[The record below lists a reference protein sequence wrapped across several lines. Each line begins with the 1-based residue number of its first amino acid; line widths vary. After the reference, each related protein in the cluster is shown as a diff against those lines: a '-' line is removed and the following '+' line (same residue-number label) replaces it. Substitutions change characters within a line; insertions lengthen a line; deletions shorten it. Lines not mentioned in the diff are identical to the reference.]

1 MRSGTS
7 LHRLMG
13 TGREGRWR
21 RQAGLFGGPAAPA
34 PPDLRPNDEIRPQR
48 ADALFQVIAAV
59 FGVPEKRPR
68 TAGAAPQGTAGVGVP
83 ARRYRGIGRP
93 QVSARWMKLFQLLPR
108 RFAAQ
113 RAQQRQVVGTRCGR
127 HRLPTRPPQR
137 CAVSATGLG
146 CRLGRK
152 GLEFGVGYLVLGRHG
167 WVIAQWRDAG
177 ECMPIPAPVGRQR
190 CGQAAPTPRHPRC
203 SPPIDPAAAAP
214 CRCLDPG
221 SR

>member
-1 MRSGTS
+1 MRSGS
-7 LHRLMG
+7 GLHRLMT
-13 TGREGRWR
+13 TGRDGRRR
-21 RQAGLFGGPAAPA
+21 RQAGPFGGPAAPA

-93 QVSARWMKLFQLLPR
+93 EVGARWMKLFQLLPR

-152 GLEFGVGYLVLGRHG
+152 GLQFGVAYLVLGRHG

-177 ECMPIPAPVGRQR
+177 ECMPIPAQGGPAEVR
-190 CGQAAPTPRHPRC
+190 ASSANATAPPALAPYGCSGCCALPLPR
-203 SPPIDPAAAAP
+203 SWK
-214 CRCLDPG
+214 
-221 SR
+221 